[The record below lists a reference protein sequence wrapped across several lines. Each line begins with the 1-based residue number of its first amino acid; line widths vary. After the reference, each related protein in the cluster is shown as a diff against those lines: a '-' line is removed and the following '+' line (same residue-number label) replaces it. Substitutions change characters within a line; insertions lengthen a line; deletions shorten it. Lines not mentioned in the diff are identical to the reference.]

1 MSLVLDASVA
11 LAWIFER
18 ADIAEIEQA
27 NTVLIGLSKRATIVP
42 VLWHAE
48 VVNALAVAL
57 RRRVVTLSKVS
68 GYLSKLGRLPIET
81 DHTPMSLRNDSILAL
96 AHEYALSAYD
106 ATYLDLALRTGAAF
120 VTFDRKLMQAR
131 DSAGVPS
138 S

>member
-18 ADIAEIEQA
+18 AEPAEAEQA
-27 NTVLIGLSKRATIVP
+27 NAVLAGLNDQPVVVP
-42 VLWHAE
+42 ALWHAE
-48 VVNALAVAL
+48 VLNALIVAL
-57 RRRVVTLSKVS
+57 RRGAVSLSKVS
-68 GYLSKLGRLPIET
+68 EYLLKLGRLPITT
-81 DHTPMSLRNDSILAL
+81 DATPMFSRHDAIFAL
-96 AHEYALSAYD
+96 ARQYALSAYD

-120 VTFDRKLMQAR
+120 ATFDRRLKQAC